1 MLVNK
6 LVHVHKWSCYFGKMR
21 IGTPREKKSWTYD
34 LHVTSQIDLRVQTKT
49 LTSADWSTTSPMSR
63 ASKYKICMYRM
74 YWWGG
79 SEYIVGKKTCIVWV
93 KIKMLRHN
101 VRKRRQPDTDFLP
114 PWLKCVM
121 SLINLSTTCL
131 HQLYFLI
138 FPASAIAW
146 KARTHKGVFEVGH
159 KNELIANSSQYHNHN
174 VSLLLFP
181 FPNNQ
186 LSALVN
192 DGALWSFS
200 WLKTL

>member
-1 MLVNK
+1 MSISEIATSVRCGLV
-6 LVHVHKWSCYFGKMR
+6 L
-21 IGTPREKKSWTYD
+21 PEKKKLDIWLTCNFPNWSSCPNKNSYFCRLIYNISD
-34 LHVTSQIDLRVQTKT
+34 VEDIQIQNLHVPYVLVGRVRIYSWKKQTT
-49 LTSADWSTTSPMSR
+49 
-63 ASKYKICMYRM
+63 Y
-74 YWWGG
+74 
-79 SEYIVGKKTCIVWV
+79 IVWV

-174 VSLLLFP
+174 VSLLFFP